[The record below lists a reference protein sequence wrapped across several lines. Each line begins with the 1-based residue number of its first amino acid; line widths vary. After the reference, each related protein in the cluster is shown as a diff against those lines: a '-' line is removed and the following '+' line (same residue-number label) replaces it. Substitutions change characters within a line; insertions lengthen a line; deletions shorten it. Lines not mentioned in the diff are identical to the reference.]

1 MDIAYEVGKMNAME
15 VIKQRRSIRDY
26 EDRPVPEEKLNR
38 ILEAARLSPSA
49 RNSQDRKFVVIRE
62 EEQRRKLAQSAGHQ
76 QHVAKAPVL
85 IAAVGTNPEYHMPN
99 GVPAYPV
106 DLAIALDH
114 MTLIAVE
121 EGLGTCW
128 IGGFSQE
135 IAKEVL
141 NVPDGCTI
149 AALLT
154 LGFPKT
160 IPDLKP
166 RKTFEDTVCHES
178 FRE

>member
-1 MDIAYEVGKMNAME
+1 MELMDAIRN
-15 VIKQRRSIRDY
+15 RRSIRDY
-26 EDRPVPEEKLNR
+26 EEKPVPEEKLTR

-49 RNSQDRKFVVIRE
+49 RNSQDRRFIVVRDRG
-62 EEQRRKLAQSAGHQ
+62 QRRELARAAEQQGHL
-76 QHVAKAPVL
+76 ALAPVV
-85 IAAVGTNPEYHMPN
+85 IAAVGTNSDYHMPN

-114 MTLIAVE
+114 MTLVAVE

-128 IGGFSQE
+128 IGGFNQE
-135 IAKEVL
+135 IAKKAL
-141 NVPDGCTI
+141 GVPDEYVI

-160 IPDLKP
+160 IPEAKP
-166 RKTFEDTVCHES
+166 RNPLKDIVYHDR

>member
-1 MDIAYEVGKMNAME
+1 MYISREVSKMHVME
-15 VIKQRRSIRDY
+15 AIKQRRSIRDY
-26 EDRPVPEEKLNR
+26 EDRPVPDEKLNR
-38 ILEAARLSPSA
+38 ILEAGRLSPSA
-49 RNSQDRKFVVIRE
+49 RNSQDRKFIVVTE
-62 EEQRRKLAQSAGHQ
+62 KEQRRKLAQSAGHQ
-76 QHVAKAPVL
+76 THVAKAPVL
-85 IAAVGTNPEYHMPN
+85 IAAVGTKPEYHMPN

-106 DLAIALDH
+106 DLGIALDH
-114 MTLIAVE
+114 MTLVAVE

-135 IAKEVL
+135 MAKEVL
-141 NVPDGCTI
+141 RIPDNYMV

-160 IPDLKP
+160 VPESKP
-166 RKTFEDTVCHES
+166 RKTSEDTICHES

>member
-1 MDIAYEVGKMNAME
+1 MHIME

-26 EDRPVPEEKLNR
+26 KDRPVPDEKLNR

-49 RNSQDRKFVVIRE
+49 RNSQDRKFIVIRE
-62 EEQRRKLAQSAGHQ
+62 KEQRLKLAQSAGHQ
-76 QHVAKAPVL
+76 PHVAKAPVL
-85 IAAVGTNPEYHMPN
+85 IAAVGTKPEYHMPN

-114 MTLIAVE
+114 MTLVAVE

-135 IAKEVL
+135 MAKEVL
-141 NVPDGCTI
+141 RVPDNYTI
-149 AALLT
+149 GALLT

-160 IPDLKP
+160 IPDSKP

>member
-1 MDIAYEVGKMNAME
+1 MHIME

-26 EDRPVPEEKLNR
+26 EDRPVPDEKLNR

-49 RNSQDRKFVVIRE
+49 RNSQDRKFIVIRDK
-62 EEQRRKLAQSAGHQ
+62 EQRRKLAQSAGHQ
-76 QHVAKAPVL
+76 PHVAKAPVL
-85 IAAVGTNPEYHMPN
+85 IAAVGTKPEYHMPN

-114 MTLIAVE
+114 MTLVAVE

-135 IAKEVL
+135 IAKRVL
-141 NVPDGCTI
+141 NVPDRYTI

-160 IPDLKP
+160 IPESKP
-166 RKTFEDTVCHES
+166 RKTFEDTICHES